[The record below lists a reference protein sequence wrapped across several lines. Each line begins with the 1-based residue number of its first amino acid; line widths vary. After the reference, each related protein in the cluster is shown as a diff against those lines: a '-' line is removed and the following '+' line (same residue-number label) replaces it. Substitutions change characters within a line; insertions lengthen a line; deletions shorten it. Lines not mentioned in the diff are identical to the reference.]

1 MPFGYSNKVFPRPA
15 VEYIPL
21 LPTALHEVSQNS
33 PVTESQFLIIPSNE
47 HLDKYPFLSQIP
59 EFRLDSEQELG
70 LILIN
75 ASFQTIKYRGNHVTI
90 LIQPTDQ
97 NHQVIKILTR
107 YFYKTNLVFQLVDQD
122 GKIHFQKSLSVPTK
136 R

>member
-21 LPTALHEVSQNS
+21 LPTALHELSENLS
-33 PVTESQFLIIPSNE
+33 CTEPQFLIISSNE
-47 HLDKYPFLSQIP
+47 QLDQYPFLNHFPKFKLIP
-59 EFRLDSEQELG
+59 KQELG

-75 ASFQTIKYRGNHVTI
+75 ASFETIKYRGNHITI
-90 LIQPTDQ
+90 LVQPNKQ

-107 YFYKTNLVFQLVDQD
+107 YFYKSDLVFQLVDQD
-122 GKIHFQKSLSVPTK
+122 GKIHSQKSLSLPTK